1 MFLDIV
7 NLLWQV
13 FSFTIDIL
21 VNYNKFIKNIKSYL
35 NQELSK
41 FSVSRNYMLEERPKQ
56 KYFENYSLQCNI
68 AW

>member
-35 NQELSK
+35 NQQLSK

-68 AW
+68 A

>member
-1 MFLDIV
+1 MSLDIV

-68 AW
+68 A

>member
-1 MFLDIV
+1 MSLDIV

>member
-1 MFLDIV
+1 MSLDIV

-35 NQELSK
+35 NQQLSK

>member
-1 MFLDIV
+1 MSLDIV

-35 NQELSK
+35 NQQLSK

-68 AW
+68 A